1 MARVPAVA
9 RAFAA
14 RLPAWLDIVGE
25 RPEKDEKGKD
35 GIDDA
40 KME

>member
-25 RPEKDEKGKD
+25 HPEQGKD
-35 GIDDA
+35 GIDEA

>member
-9 RAFAA
+9 RALAA

-25 RPEKDEKGKD
+25 RPEKGKD